1 MSANESRKPVALLAR
16 PGQARERLRQALDA
30 AGALIVLEEDPIAL
44 DVATLA
50 GAAPQAALVAL
61 EPAVEDAL
69 VALEPALEAP
79 GLLVIFDEA
88 DLAAR
93 RDGWEA
99 QRWIRHLAAKLHG
112 HDDVL
117 PPGREQ
123 EQDIGLQLEPGHP
136 ATPQQVHAAAR
147 FEPHLAEAE
156 ARAPELPQDRPGAT
170 PPPLPAADWSL
181 AEEADVVPSHAP
193 EPASAPGVASTPP
206 PLPDF
211 SRLEL
216 VELDDKAAAAPGPAA
231 AAAAALPDAFAKP
244 PGAVLVIAGI
254 GGPDAVRKL
263 LVALPRGFKRPV
275 LIQLRLDGGRYDNLV
290 KQMARVSAL
299 PVLMAEAGQELS
311 GARAYV
317 LPEGVG
323 VAAGDGLRFVEVAGG
338 DELVAALPPAES
350 AVLLLSGADTAR
362 VDAALALATRGGHV
376 AGQALEGCYDASA
389 IRLLAAGG
397 AELGSPAQLAEQ
409 LASRWG

>member
-181 AEEADVVPSHAP
+181 AEEAAVVPPAP
-193 EPASAPGVASTPP
+193 AAPPAPP

-216 VELDDKAAAAPGPAA
+216 VELDDKAAAAPVPA

>member
-30 AGALIVLEEDPIAL
+30 AGALIVLEEDPAAL

-123 EQDIGLQLEPGHP
+123 EQDIGLQLEPGYP
-136 ATPQQVHAAAR
+136 ATPQQVHAEAR

-170 PPPLPAADWSL
+170 PPPLPSAAWSL
-181 AEEADVVPSHAP
+181 AEEADVVPEPAP
-193 EPASAPGVASTPP
+193 EPGVASTPP

-216 VELDDKAAAAPGPAA
+216 VELDDKAAAAPSPAT
-231 AAAAALPDAFAKP
+231 AAAALPNAFAKP

-290 KQMARVSAL
+290 KQMGRVSAL

-323 VAAGDGLRFVEVAGG
+323 VAAGDGLRFVEVAAG

-350 AVLLLSGADTAR
+350 AVLLLRGADTAR
-362 VDAALALATRGGHV
+362 GDAALALATRGGHV

-397 AELGSPAQLAEQ
+397 AELGTPAQLAEQ

>member
-16 PGQARERLRQALDA
+16 PGQSRERLRQALDA
-30 AGALIVLEEDPIAL
+30 AGALIVLEEDPTAL

-181 AEEADVVPSHAP
+181 AEEAAVVPPAP
-193 EPASAPGVASTPP
+193 AAPPAPP

-216 VELDDKAAAAPGPAA
+216 VELDDKAAAAPVPA